1 MRNDKPKY
9 GIPIYTQEQI
19 DSLSKAYFALL
30 TGCILLAFSFG
41 FVVGHFSW
49 REIIDLM
56 R

>member
-1 MRNDKPKY
+1 MRNDKSRY

-41 FVVGHFSW
+41 FVIGHFSW
-49 REIIDLM
+49 HDIVSMLR
-56 R
+56 